1 MDPVTQGLLGATA
14 AGLAADRERLPA
26 AAFVGAL
33 AGMAP
38 DADVLIRSST
48 DPLLFLEY
56 HRHFTHSL
64 VFIPVGALIC
74 AALFHPVMRRWLRF
88 RESLLFCLL
97 GYATHAVLDACTT
110 YGTQLFWPF
119 SDQRVAWNW
128 ISVVDPLF
136 TVPALALLAVALWRR
151 ARRPIMVAALW
162 MGLYMG
168 VGVLQHDR
176 AEAAGRALAATR
188 GHAAEDLSAKPSFGN
203 LVVWKTI
210 YAEAG
215 RFHVDAVRVGL
226 GTTTYA
232 GETAERLDLPRHIPW
247 LDPASQQ
254 ARDVERFRW
263 FSSDYLAVRPGRP
276 DEVVDVRYSLVP
288 NEIDPLWGI
297 RLRRDAPADAHVTY
311 FAARDADADARRAFL
326 AMYLGNPLPDTPRE
340 LAAPAVPASAG
351 EQAAQ

>member
-14 AGLAADRERLPA
+14 ASLAADRSRLPA
-26 AAFVGAL
+26 AAVVGAL

-64 VFIPVGALIC
+64 IFIPVGALLC
-74 AALFHPVMRRWLRF
+74 ALAFHPLARRWLSF
-88 RESLLFCLL
+88 RQSLLFCLL

-110 YGTQLFWPF
+110 YGTQLLWPF
-119 SDQRVAWNW
+119 SDFRVAWNW

-136 TVPALALLAVALWRR
+136 TLPALGLLLVALWRR
-151 ARRPIMVAALW
+151 ERRVLVAGALW

-168 VGVLQHDR
+168 VGVVQHDR

-188 GHAAEDLSAKPSFGN
+188 GHDAEDLSAKPSFGN
-203 LVVWKTI
+203 LIVWKTV
-210 YAEAG
+210 YAEGG
-215 RFHVDAVRVGL
+215 RFHVDAVRVGFE
-226 GTTTYA
+226 TRAYS

-247 LDPASQQ
+247 LDPDSQQ

-263 FSSDYLAVRPGRP
+263 FSSDYLAVREGRP

-297 RLRRDAPADAHVTY
+297 RLRRDASADAHVTY
-311 FAARDADADARRAFL
+311 FAARDADASARRAFV
-326 AMYLGNPLPDTPRE
+326 AMYLGNPLP
-340 LAAPAVPASAG
+340 AAPRDVPAPEEPASAG